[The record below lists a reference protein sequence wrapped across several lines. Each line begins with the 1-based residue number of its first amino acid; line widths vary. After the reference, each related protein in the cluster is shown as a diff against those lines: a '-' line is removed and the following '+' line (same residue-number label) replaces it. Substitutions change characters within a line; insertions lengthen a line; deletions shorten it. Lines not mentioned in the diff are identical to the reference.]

1 MQSTILS
8 LMKHWTRFTLFA
20 VLLGLTVGLTACDSL
35 VEQEVKSQVPSDYY
49 ETTAGFEAAVN
60 ASYETLRSFYAKEIG
75 GTMTVFGTDTYQQGS
90 DGSWKFFDSYGGQL
104 DPSAGYISGLWNNMY
119 EGINTTNAV
128 VGRAGN
134 VEGLSQDE
142 VTVRVAEARFLRAH
156 FYFILVQQYGPVHIT
171 LEETEGV
178 EIEATRSPIA
188 DVYNV
193 IVEDLEFAIS
203 NLPVEPREYGRATKP
218 AAEHMLAKVLLT
230 RGWSDEAAQSNDF
243 SRAATLAEGV
253 INNYNFELLDDFGD
267 VFDYTNDRNA
277 EVVWSVQYDA
287 NQLINGGGNNFHL
300 YFLMEYDV
308 LPGMN
313 RNVRDGRP
321 WKRFRPTEFTLE
333 TLFDRDLRDE
343 DVRYERSFKDA
354 FLTSNPGT
362 YTCNGVD
369 CTLAEG
375 DTALYLPG
383 VDMTEQEKQE
393 RPYQVYT
400 PDMYTDK
407 IYPTLTK
414 HLDPARPSINDTRGS
429 RDFLLM
435 RLAETYLIAAEARL
449 MNGEPGIARQHVNT
463 VRDRAARPD
472 ENGDKSANQAALRAL
487 VPDPITIDFIL
498 DERGR
503 ELLGEMHRWF
513 DLVRTGT
520 LVERAGTHNPF
531 AAPNIQDH
539 HALRPIPQD
548 QIDRTSTEFPQNPGY
563 GT

>member
-1 MQSTILS
+1 MQSTIPS
-8 LMKHWTRFTLFA
+8 LMKYWTRLTLFA

-49 ETTAGFEAAVN
+49 QTTAGFEAAVN

-104 DPSAGYISGLWNNMY
+104 DPSAGYISSLWNNMY
-119 EGINTTNAV
+119 EGINATNAV
-128 VGRAGN
+128 VGRAEN
-134 VEGLSQDE
+134 VEGLSQEE

-156 FYFILVQQYGPVHIT
+156 YYFILVQQYGPVHIT

-178 EIEATRSPIA
+178 ETEATRSSIA
-188 DVYNV
+188 DVYDV

-203 NLPVEPREYGRATKP
+203 NLPVEAREYGRATKP

-230 RGWSDEAAQSNDF
+230 RGWSDASQSNDF

-253 INNYNFELLDDFGD
+253 INNYNFKLLDDFGD
-267 VFDYTNDRNA
+267 VFAYGNDRNA
-277 EVVWSVQYDA
+277 EVVWSVQYDT

-333 TLFDRDLRDE
+333 TLFDQEYRDE

-354 FLTSNPGT
+354 FLTTNPGT

-369 CTLAEG
+369 CNLAEG

-383 VDMTEQEKQE
+383 VDMTEQEKQD

-414 HLDPARPSINDTRGS
+414 YLDPDRPSINDTRGS

-449 MNGEPGIARQHVNT
+449 MNGEPGVARQHVNT

-472 ENGDKSANQAALRAL
+472 ENGDKSANQATLRAL

-520 LVERAGTHNPF
+520 LVERAGMHNPF
-531 AAPNIQDH
+531 AASNIQDH